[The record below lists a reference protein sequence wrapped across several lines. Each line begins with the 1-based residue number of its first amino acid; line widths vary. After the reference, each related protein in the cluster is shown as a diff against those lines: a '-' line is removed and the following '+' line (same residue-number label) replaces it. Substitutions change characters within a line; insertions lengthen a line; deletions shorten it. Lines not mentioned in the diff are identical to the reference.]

1 MLPKELSDAAILAY
15 VKICL
20 HGRALRLEKKWD
32 FLLKRELLVLDEP
45 YYDDEQS
52 DTKVDKTLK
61 TDESPIEE
69 FVTKNKVI
77 LQNAM
82 DRLTVKE
89 RNIIEQLF
97 WKEKTV
103 KQLCLELNVSKNS
116 VLKMKRNA
124 FQKIRRDLSVLY
136 D

>member
-82 DRLTVKE
+82 DRLKE